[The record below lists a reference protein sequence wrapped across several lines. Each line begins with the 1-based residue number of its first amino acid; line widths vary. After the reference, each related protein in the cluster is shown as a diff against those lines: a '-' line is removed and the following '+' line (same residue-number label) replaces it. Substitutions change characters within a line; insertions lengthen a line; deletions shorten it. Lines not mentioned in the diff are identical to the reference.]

1 MDKGWISLPRL
12 HPTYIQGVKDFVK
25 YACGINPNSNEI
37 MCPCKKCRN
46 VKLVKKEVL
55 GEHLMIDG
63 FLPSYTCWIFHGEF
77 VASPVARTE
86 DKGQSDSYEGDEM
99 HELLYDAF
107 GIPPFV
113 PPTNGTTGSSSNY
126 GPDEKTKKFFSLLKE
141 AERELYPGCS
151 KFSTLSFIVRL
162 LHIKTLSGWTDKS
175 FTMLLELL
183 KEAFPEGDTLPKS
196 FYATRVLLKDLGLD
210 YHKVDACPKDCSLY
224 WKDTADRDNC
234 IVCHHPRYKQFE
246 KEEIEAKKKQKKIPH
261 KIVRYFPLIPSLQ
274 RLFMT
279 SETASLMKWHAAGQ
293 TNDRKMRHPA
303 DTPVW
308 KHYDNLYPDFACEPR
323 NVRLGLASD
332 GFNPFKSMSISYSVW
347 PVILTPY
354 NLPPWLCMKQPYMFL
369 TLLIDGPNGPGD

>member
-1 MDKGWISLPRL
+1 MALNLVHQEDVDAIEVQRPKLLLLVHLESLK
-12 HPTYIQGVKDFVK
+12 H
-25 YACGINPNSNEI
+25 
-37 MCPCKKCRN
+37 
-46 VKLVKKEVL
+46 
-55 GEHLMIDG
+55 H
-63 FLPSYTCWIFHGEF
+63 SYTRWIFHGEF

-113 PPTNGTTGSSSNY
+113 PPTDDTIGSSGNY

-210 YHKVDACPKDCSLY
+210 YHKGDVNWVRQGLSGEIVDEATIDAEL
-224 WKDTADRDNC
+224 DADM
-234 IVCHHPRYKQFE
+234 E
-246 KEEIEAKKKQKKIPH
+246 
-261 KIVRYFPLIPSLQ
+261 S
-274 RLFMT
+274 
-279 SETASLMKWHAAGQ
+279 
-293 TNDRKMRHPA
+293 
-303 DTPVW
+303 
-308 KHYDNLYPDFACEPR
+308 
-323 NVRLGLASD
+323 
-332 GFNPFKSMSISYSVW
+332 
-347 PVILTPY
+347 
-354 NLPPWLCMKQPYMFL
+354 
-369 TLLIDGPNGPGD
+369 